1 MTVTWDVVFAQ
12 LIREDRQGYWGNWS
26 LNPAIVPGAV
36 GVLDPGTG
44 AFTPVG
50 VAIPGLT
57 TTSRPI
63 SQRWSVMSEHVSR
76 KEIDLGADGTVIDP
90 DTGTKVNAE
99 VTVSW
104 SLEQSGSMISEFAV
118 TSEEF
123 LDLSLLSSQLEW
135 LEATAETHNMSTDD
149 RISQGF
155 GVVTSVIWAKSGVNI
170 AAQSENTTFSLS
182 GSVGAVHDLL
192 GEGSGQ
198 GSFATASADKSVSQ
212 HLWPETPESLAP
224 GPAPIAYTFASFDG
238 RTVIEKWTNVLGSF
252 ELLLNSVPGC
262 TYVVNATLTY
272 DTKADR
278 SVTRTALIPAGLSAT
293 IGAVPLDATNLVLD
307 LAFKGVFS
315 DEHHRFEWNTPLGQ
329 WAGGVRQIDLSG
341 VWPGSTSAL
350 DVQSG
355 KAR

>member
-12 LIREDRQGYWGNWS
+12 LIRRERQGYWGNWS
-26 LNPAIVPGAV
+26 LNPAITPGAV

-50 VAIPGLT
+50 MAIPGLT

-99 VTVSW
+99 ITVSW
-104 SLEQSGSMISEFAV
+104 SLEQSGSMFSEFAV

-123 LDLSLLSSQLEW
+123 LDLSLLRSQLEW
-135 LEATAETHNMSTDD
+135 LEATAETHNMSTGH

-155 GVVTSVIWAKSGVNI
+155 GVVTSVIWAKSGLNI

-192 GEGSGQ
+192 GQGKGQ

-224 GPAPIAYTFASFDG
+224 CPAPIAYTFASFDG
-238 RTVIEKWTNVLGSF
+238 RTVMERWTGVLGSF

-262 TYVVNATLTY
+262 TYVVNASLTY
-272 DTKADR
+272 DT
-278 SVTRTALIPAGLSAT
+278 VTRTALIPAGLSAT
-293 IGAVPLDATNLVLD
+293 FGAIPLDATNLVLD

-355 KAR
+355 NPH